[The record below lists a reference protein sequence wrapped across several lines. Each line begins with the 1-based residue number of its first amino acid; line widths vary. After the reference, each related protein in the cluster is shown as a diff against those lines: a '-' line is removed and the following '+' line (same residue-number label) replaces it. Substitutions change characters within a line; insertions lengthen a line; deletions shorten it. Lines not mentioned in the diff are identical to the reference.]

1 MSACVITGAASG
13 IGAGLA
19 RHAASLG
26 MKLVLADWN
35 EAALNRL
42 AQDLPTEVL
51 AVQTDVRDE
60 AAVEF
65 LAKAAFERFGQ
76 IDLVFNNAGV
86 LSSGL
91 TWEID
96 AATWQRS
103 LDVNIGG
110 VVNVIRAF
118 VPRLIAA
125 NRPARIVNT
134 SSLGGFLTSPFMAP
148 YSATKFAIVA
158 ISEALAAELA
168 ATGSKVR
175 VSLLAP
181 GPVKSAIMDEP
192 APART
197 ADFMAMLRGMSEEN
211 GMSPSDLAAL
221 VFDAIGRGDYWI
233 IPHPDLLDGPL
244 RDRTRMIIDRSS
256 PTTAGLVASTMENEE
271 PQDGK

>member
-1 MSACVITGAASG
+1 MNTCVITGAASG

-19 RHAASLG
+19 RYAASLG

-35 EAALNRL
+35 EGTLNRL
-42 AQDLPTEVL
+42 AEDLPTEVL
-51 AVQTDVRDE
+51 AVPTDVRDE
-60 AAVEF
+60 AAVES
-65 LAKAAFERFGQ
+65 LAKQAFERFGQ

-96 AATWQRS
+96 ASTWERS
-103 LDVNIGG
+103 LAVNIGG

-125 NRPARIVNT
+125 DRPARIVNT

-192 APART
+192 APAPT
-197 ADFMAMLRGMSEEN
+197 ADFMAMLRGMSDEN
-211 GMSPSDLAAL
+211 GMSPDELAAL
-221 VFDAIGRGDYWI
+221 VFDAIGRGEYWI
-233 IPHPDLLDGPL
+233 IPHPALLDGPL
-244 RDRTRMIIDRSS
+244 LERTRMIIDRRAPSNFDLVS
-256 PTTAGLVASTMENEE
+256 TTIDDAGQ
-271 PQDGK
+271 QDGK

>member
-1 MSACVITGAASG
+1 MNTCVITGAASG

-26 MKLVLADWN
+26 MNLVLADWN
-35 EAALNRL
+35 EAALNQL

-51 AVQTDVRDE
+51 AVPTDVRDE
-60 AAVEF
+60 AAVES
-65 LAKAAFERFGQ
+65 LARAAFERFGQ
-76 IDLVFNNAGV
+76 VDLVFNNAGV

-103 LDVNIGG
+103 LAVNIGG

-118 VPRLIAA
+118 VPRLVAA
-125 NRPARIVNT
+125 DRPARIVNT

-158 ISEALAAELA
+158 ITEALAAELA
-168 ATGSKVR
+168 AIGSKVQA
-175 VSLLAP
+175 SLLAP

-192 APART
+192 APDQT
-197 ADFMAMLRGMSEEN
+197 AGFMAMLRGMSDEN
-211 GMSPSDLAAL
+211 GMSPDELAVL
-221 VFDAIGRGDYWI
+221 VFEAIGRGEYWI
-233 IPHPDLLDGPL
+233 IPHPEMLDEPL
-244 RDRTRMIIDRSS
+244 RDRTRMIIDRSP
-256 PTTAGLVASTMENEE
+256 PTSFGLVATTQESMGAH
-271 PQDGK
+271 DGK

>member
-1 MSACVITGAASG
+1 MNTCVITGAASG

-35 EAALNRL
+35 EGALNRL
-42 AQDLPTEVL
+42 AEDLPTEVL
-51 AVQTDVRDE
+51 AVPTDVRDE
-60 AAVEF
+60 AAVEA
-65 LAKAAFERFGQ
+65 LARAAFERFGQ
-76 IDLVFNNAGV
+76 VDLLFNNAGV

-103 LDVNIGG
+103 LEVNVGG

-125 NRPARIVNT
+125 DRSARIVNT

-158 ISEALAAELA
+158 ITEALAAELA
-168 ATGSKVR
+168 VTGSKVE

-192 APART
+192 APAQT
-197 ADFMAMLRGMSEEN
+197 ADFMAMLRGMSDEN
-211 GMSPSDLAAL
+211 GMSPGELAAL
-221 VFDAIGRGDYWI
+221 VFEAIGRGEYWI
-233 IPHPDLLDGPL
+233 IPHPEMLDEPL
-244 RDRTRMIIDRSS
+244 RDRTRMIIDRSL
-256 PTTAGLVASTMENEE
+256 PTSFGLVETTTEGMGQHDA
-271 PQDGK
+271 K

>member
-51 AVQTDVRDE
+51 AVPTDVRDE
-60 AAVEF
+60 AAVQS
-65 LAKAAFERFGQ
+65 LAQQAFDRFGQ

-125 NRPARIVNT
+125 DQPARIVNT

-192 APART
+192 APAPT
-197 ADFMAMLRGMSEEN
+197 ADFMAMLREMGEEN
-211 GMSPSDLAAL
+211 GMCPSDLAAL

-233 IPHPDLLDGPL
+233 IPHPELLDGPL

-256 PTTAGLVASTMENEE
+256 PTTFGLVANTTENEGQ
-271 PQDGK
+271 QDGK